1 MKPFLRFLQNRRG
14 KYIVG
19 GEGNYDHFIQTLH
32 WHLVGERPLSDQFLE
47 NQNQFTKLPY
57 PFMLPS
63 VPQKKQSADLSSFQP
78 HPPQETASAQ
88 QRSQKEQRK
97 YVFIGYSHKDRRYL
111 EQLQTHLARYER
123 ERLVDVWD
131 DTKILPGAKRREEL
145 QKALDNTRVA
155 ILLVSADFLAS
166 SFIAENVLPPLL
178 RAAEVGGAIILSV
191 IVNYCIF
198 EETPLQ
204 QFQPFNDPSEP
215 LIIKKLGDKHKVWA
229 DLVRY
234 VTTLVKDV

>member
-1 MKPFLRFLQNRRG
+1 M
-14 KYIVG
+14 
-19 GEGNYDHFIQTLH
+19 
-32 WHLVGERPLSDQFLE
+32 
-47 NQNQFTKLPY
+47 
-57 PFMLPS
+57 
-63 VPQKKQSADLSSFQP
+63 
-78 HPPQETASAQ
+78 
-88 QRSQKEQRK
+88 
-97 YVFIGYSHKDRRYL
+97 
-111 EQLQTHLARYER
+111 
-123 ERLVDVWD
+123 D